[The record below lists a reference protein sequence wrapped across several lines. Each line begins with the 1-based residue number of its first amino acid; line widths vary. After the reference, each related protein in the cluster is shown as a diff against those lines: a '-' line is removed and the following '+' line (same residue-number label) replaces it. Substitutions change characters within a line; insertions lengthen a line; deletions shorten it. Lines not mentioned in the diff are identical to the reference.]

1 LDKAAF
7 VALASVM
14 EQAKVRASITNSMS
28 NATTIGF
35 KESFEAATSAIK
47 VEGIGSPRF
56 VPALVMQDVVK
67 LKPGYI
73 IETGRGL
80 DVAMNDSTVLGIQ
93 AVDGTIGFTRR
104 GDLRINGSGLIE
116 NMAGQVV
123 LGEGGTITAPE
134 GKLLS
139 VAPDGRIFA
148 TSPTEPNIP
157 AEEVGQLM
165 LRDASETTLVR
176 REDGL
181 FTPADPDQKGEDFDS
196 GPLPASVRGGAL
208 EGSNVSVIDTMV
220 RLMDFT
226 RQFELQ
232 IKMIKEIQNIDK
244 SGSSLMKNSG

>member
-1 LDKAAF
+1 MDKAAF

-14 EQAKVRASITNSMS
+14 EQAKVRASLTNSMA

-47 VEGIGSPRF
+47 VEGVGTPRF
-56 VPALVMQDVVK
+56 VPSLVMQDVIK
-67 LKPGYI
+67 LDPGSI

-80 DVAMNDSTVLGIQ
+80 DIAMNDYTVLGIQ
-93 AVDGTIGFTRR
+93 AADGTIGFTRR
-104 GDLRINGSGLIE
+104 GDLRVNGSGLIE

-134 GKLLS
+134 GQLLS

-148 TSPTEPNIP
+148 TSPTEPNVPP
-157 AEEVGQLM
+157 AEVGQLL
-165 LRDASETTLVR
+165 LRDASEITLVR

-181 FTPADPDQKGEDFDS
+181 FTPANDKGEDFDA

-208 EGSNVSVIDTMV
+208 EGSNVSVIDSMV
-220 RLMDFT
+220 KLMDFT

-232 IKMIKEIQNIDK
+232 IKMIKEIQSIDK
-244 SGSSLMKNSG
+244 SGSSLMKNAG